1 MESNLFRSYLKAL
14 NLAVYFFILS
24 TFAKKLFVQQ
34 IRFSACLIDKP
45 RLTVYNNNEYICC
58 LSYSDYP
65 PRLRGIQNKEVIIM
79 MMVLYILLLIVGF
92 VGLVKGADIFVDG
105 SSSLA
110 AIFKVPSV
118 IIGLT
123 IVAMGT
129 SAPELAVSTSAA
141 LKGANEIAFSNV
153 IGSNIFNLLM
163 VLGVC
168 AVIKPVPIEKAIRKR
183 DYPFAI
189 LIELLLLAAL
199 SIGVFKNVD
208 FSAVQMM
215 DDVTIV
221 SRPIGIGLLVL
232 FVGYIG
238 VLIYSALKNKTQGDS
253 IKKMSPVKSM
263 LFILLGAAMIIIGG
277 QAVVYSAQEI
287 AKAFGMSETLIGL
300 TIIAL
305 GTSLPEL
312 VTSIVASRKGENELA
327 VGNVVGSNI
336 FNMLLILGVSSTVNP
351 INVNFASMIDFS
363 ILIVASILVYIFAL
377 TNKIRR
383 TEGIV
388 MILIYAATMVFATLR

>member
-1 MESNLFRSYLKAL
+1 ME
-14 NLAVYFFILS
+14 
-24 TFAKKLFVQQ
+24 
-34 IRFSACLIDKP
+34 
-45 RLTVYNNNEYICC
+45 
-58 LSYSDYP
+58 
-65 PRLRGIQNKEVIIM
+65 
-79 MMVLYILLLIVGF
+79 MVLQIVLLIVGF
-92 VGLVKGADIFVDG
+92 VALVKGADIFVDG

-110 AIFKVPSV
+110 AIFKVPTV

-141 LKGANEIAFSNV
+141 LKGSNEIAFSNV
-153 IGSNIFNLLM
+153 IGSNLFNLLV

-183 DYPFAI
+183 DYPFAF

-199 SIGVFKNVD
+199 SVTFFSKVD
-208 FSAVQMM
+208 FSTVQMM

-232 FVGYIG
+232 FTGYIAL
-238 VLIYSALKNKTQGDS
+238 LIFSAIKNKTKGDS
-253 IKKMSPVKSM
+253 IKKMSPFKSM
-263 LFILLGAAMIIIGG
+263 MFILLGAAMIIIGG
-277 QAVVYSAQEI
+277 QLVVNSAKYI
-287 AKAFGMSETLIGL
+287 AAACGMSETLIAL
-300 TIIAL
+300 TVIAV

-312 VTSIVASRKGENELA
+312 VTSIVASRKGENGLA

-351 INVNFASMIDFS
+351 IAVNFASMIDFV
-363 ILIVASILVYIFAL
+363 ILIVASVLVYIFAL

-383 TEGIV
+383 TEGII
-388 MILIYAATMVFATLR
+388 MLLFYAATMTFAALR